1 MRTLRVSDELKWEW
15 RVGMWS
21 FLMRMGDGK
30 VWCELLKCGS
40 KKSCTE

>member
-1 MRTLRVSDELKWEW
+1 MESWNVEF
-15 RVGMWS
+15 
-21 FLMRMGDGK
+21 FLMRLGDGK